1 MRICVMEVLLM
12 RSKRKTLALEITPDL
27 RVLLRVPLTCSQQR
41 AEQFLEQHKDWL
53 EKHYA
58 RQQQR
63 AKRLALSREEMAR
76 LRQKAKEILPGR
88 VEHFAKLTGLMPTGV
103 GVTAAKTRFGS
114 CSGKNRL
121 NFSLYLM
128 GYPPKVVDYVVLH
141 EICHIKYKNHS
152 KEFYQ
157 LIGQY
162 MPEYK
167 EYIKQLRK

>member
-1 MRICVMEVLLM
+1 ML
-12 RSKRKTLALEITPDL
+12 RSKRKTIALEITPDL
-27 RVLLRVPLTCSQQR
+27 RVILRIPLTCSAQKAR
-41 AEQFLEQHKDWL
+41 EFLDDHLDWL

-63 AKRLALSREEMAR
+63 VQRFDLSEAEKEQ

-88 VEHFAKLTGLMPTGV
+88 VEYFAGLTGLMPTGV
-103 GVTAAKTRFGS
+103 GVSAAKTRFGS
-114 CSGKNRL
+114 CSTKNRL

-128 GYPPKVVDYVVLH
+128 LYPPQVVDYVVLH
-141 EICHIKYKNHS
+141 EICHIQYKNHG
-152 KEFYQ
+152 KEFYR